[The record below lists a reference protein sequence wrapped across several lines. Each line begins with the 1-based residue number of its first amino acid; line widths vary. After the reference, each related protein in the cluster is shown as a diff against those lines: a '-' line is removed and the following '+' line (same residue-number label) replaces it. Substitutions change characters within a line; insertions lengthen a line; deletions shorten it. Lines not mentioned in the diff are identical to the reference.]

1 MKIIYFFFY
10 INIIFLLLSG
20 VSFADNVPE
29 WVLMPDMQG
38 YSFCAAG
45 SAPKNSNLSLQKKIA
60 RMNTLSELSKAVE
73 ISISNELEIKNT
85 VESRNNKQ
93 VNAEKDITSSSRQR
107 SNTIISN
114 AVEIDSFLD
123 NDTGILYLRMCI
135 KQNNIKD

>member
-10 INIIFLLLSG
+10 INIIFLLLPG

-135 KQNNIKD
+135 K

>member
-10 INIIFLLLSG
+10 INIIFLLLPG

-73 ISISNELEIKNT
+73 ISISNELKIKNT

-135 KQNNIKD
+135 K

>member
-10 INIIFLLLSG
+10 INIIFLLLPG

-85 VESRNNKQ
+85 VESRDNKQ

-114 AVEIDSFLD
+114 AVEIDNFLD

-135 KQNNIKD
+135 K

>member
-10 INIIFLLLSG
+10 ISIIFLLLPRLSY
-20 VSFADNVPE
+20 ADNVPE

-135 KQNNIKD
+135 K

>member
-73 ISISNELEIKNT
+73 ISISNELEIKNN

-135 KQNNIKD
+135 K

>member
-10 INIIFLLLSG
+10 INIIFLLLPG

-60 RMNTLSELSKAVE
+60 RMNILSELSKAVE

-135 KQNNIKD
+135 K

>member
-10 INIIFLLLSG
+10 INIIFLLLPG
-20 VSFADNVPE
+20 VSFADNLPQ

-135 KQNNIKD
+135 K

>member
-10 INIIFLLLSG
+10 INIIFLLLPG

-85 VESRNNKQ
+85 VESRDNKQ

-107 SNTIISN
+107 SNTVISN

-135 KQNNIKD
+135 K

>member
-10 INIIFLLLSG
+10 INIIFLLLPG

-38 YSFCAAG
+38 YSFCAVG

-93 VNAEKDITSSSRQR
+93 VNAENDITSSSRQR

-135 KQNNIKD
+135 K

>member
-10 INIIFLLLSG
+10 ISIIFLLLPRLSY
-20 VSFADNVPE
+20 ADNLPQ

-38 YSFCAAG
+38 YSYCAAG

-73 ISISNELEIKNT
+73 ISIANELEVKNN

-93 VNAEKDITSSSRQR
+93 VNVSKDITSSSRQL
-107 SNTIISN
+107 SNTVISD

-135 KQNNIKD
+135 K

>member
-1 MKIIYFFFY
+1 MKIIYFFFS
-10 INIIFLLLSG
+10 INIIFLLLPG

-135 KQNNIKD
+135 K

>member
-10 INIIFLLLSG
+10 INIIFLLLPG
-20 VSFADNVPE
+20 ISFADNVPE

-135 KQNNIKD
+135 K

>member
-10 INIIFLLLSG
+10 INIIFLLLPG

-38 YSFCAAG
+38 YSFCATG

-60 RMNTLSELSKAVE
+60 RMNTLSELTKAVE

-135 KQNNIKD
+135 K

>member
-10 INIIFLLLSG
+10 INIIFLLLPG

-60 RMNTLSELSKAVE
+60 RINTLSELSKAVE

-135 KQNNIKD
+135 K

>member
-135 KQNNIKD
+135 K

>member
-45 SAPKNSNLSLQKKIA
+45 YAPKNSNLSLQKKIA

-135 KQNNIKD
+135 K

>member
-29 WVLMPDMQG
+29 WILMPDMQG

-135 KQNNIKD
+135 K

>member
-10 INIIFLLLSG
+10 ISIIFLLLPRLSY
-20 VSFADNVPE
+20 ADNLPQ

-135 KQNNIKD
+135 K

>member
-10 INIIFLLLSG
+10 INIIFLLLPRLSY
-20 VSFADNVPE
+20 ADNLPQ

-38 YSFCAAG
+38 YSYCAAG

-73 ISISNELEIKNT
+73 ISIANELEVKNN

-93 VNAEKDITSSSRQR
+93 VNVSKDITSSSRQR
-107 SNTIISN
+107 SNIVISD

-135 KQNNIKD
+135 K

>member
-38 YSFCAAG
+38 YSYCAAG

-60 RMNTLSELSKAVE
+60 RMNALSELSKAVE

-135 KQNNIKD
+135 K

>member
-10 INIIFLLLSG
+10 INIIFLLLPG

-107 SNTIISN
+107 TNTIISN

-135 KQNNIKD
+135 K

>member
-10 INIIFLLLSG
+10 INIIFLLLPG

-60 RMNTLSELSKAVE
+60 RMNTLSELSKTVE

-135 KQNNIKD
+135 K

>member
-1 MKIIYFFFY
+1 MKIIYFFFS
-10 INIIFLLLSG
+10 INIIFLLLPG

-114 AVEIDSFLD
+114 AVEIDNFLD

-135 KQNNIKD
+135 K

>member
-10 INIIFLLLSG
+10 INIIFLLLLG

-135 KQNNIKD
+135 K

>member
-10 INIIFLLLSG
+10 INIIFLLLPG

-45 SAPKNSNLSLQKKIA
+45 SAPKKSNLSLQKKIA
-60 RMNTLSELSKAVE
+60 RINTLSELSKAVE

-135 KQNNIKD
+135 K

>member
-1 MKIIYFFFY
+1 MKIIYFFFS
-10 INIIFLLLSG
+10 INIIFLLLPG
-20 VSFADNVPE
+20 VSFADNVPQ

-135 KQNNIKD
+135 K

>member
-10 INIIFLLLSG
+10 INIIFLLLPG

-85 VESRNNKQ
+85 VESRDNKQ

-135 KQNNIKD
+135 K

>member
-10 INIIFLLLSG
+10 INIIFLLLPG

-107 SNTIISN
+107 SNTVISD

-135 KQNNIKD
+135 K